1 MVKIDGNSG
10 GGKTGGGKAG
20 GKTDGTFQGRTTGR
34 SSSVPSSPIS
44 PGSPSAPA
52 GFDTLDRRLVHA
64 LQLDGRAPFSR
75 IAAVLGVSD
84 QTVARRYTR
93 HRASG
98 ALKVLG
104 LADAQALGDI
114 TWMVRVQ
121 CAPDAA
127 VSVAE
132 ALARRTDTSW
142 VSLLSGG
149 TEIAAVCRAPSS
161 DHSDALLLQK
171 LPRTP
176 SVVGVTAHCLL
187 HEFFGGPQG
196 LISKSGALTDAQIAE
211 LSPSPPGPPGLPNPS
226 NPPDSPSPPRPPS
239 PPDPPGPPNSP
250 NPAIP
255 PAAAPLTLTDAD
267 RHLFDA
273 LARDGRTPLGELATV
288 TGWSPSTVR
297 RRLAELRANG
307 VLYYDVDYDL
317 RQFGYGVMVALWL
330 SVAPAELAAAGEA
343 LAAHPEVAFACAT
356 TGPNNLF
363 ASVLCQGTEA
373 LYTYLTTRVAA
384 LPGVRAME
392 SAPRIRHIKGP
403 GPLFAPSP
411 AVGRRR

>member
-1 MVKIDGNSG
+1 MVKIDGKSG
-10 GGKTGGGKAG
+10 GGKSGGKAG
-20 GKTDGTFQGRTTGR
+20 GKTDGTFQGRTTGQPPGG
-34 SSSVPSSPIS
+34 SSGPGG
-44 PGSPSAPA
+44 PGSPGDPV
-52 GFDTLDRRLVHA
+52 GFDALDRRLVHA

-93 HRASG
+93 HRTSG

-114 TWMVRVQ
+114 TWLVRVQ

-142 VSLLSGG
+142 VSLMSGG

-211 LSPSPPGPPGLPNPS
+211 LSPSPPNS
-226 NPPDSPSPPRPPS
+226 
-239 PPDPPGPPNSP
+239 PDPPS
-250 NPAIP
+250 PAIP
-255 PAAAPLTLTDAD
+255 PAAVQLTLTDAD

-297 RRLAELRANG
+297 RRLAELRADG

-403 GPLFAPSP
+403 GPLFTPSP
-411 AVGRRR
+411 AAGRRR

>member
-1 MVKIDGNSG
+1 MVKTDR
-10 GGKTGGGKAG
+10 KP
-20 GKTDGTFQGRTTGR
+20 DGTAHGRATTDRPLDGPTGSTGPTTSTGSTTG
-34 SSSVPSSPIS
+34 SST
-44 PGSPSAPA
+44 
-52 GFDTLDRRLVHA
+52 GFDALERQLVHA

-93 HRASG
+93 HRTTG

-104 LADAQALGDI
+104 LADARALGEI
-114 TWMVRVQ
+114 EWMVRVQ
-121 CAPDAA
+121 CTPDAA

-132 ALARRTDTSW
+132 ALARRSDTSW
-142 VSLLSGG
+142 VSLMSGG
-149 TEIAAVCRAPSS
+149 TEIAAVCRAASS

-196 LISKSGALTDAQIAE
+196 LISKSGALTDTQIAE
-211 LSPSPPGPPGLPNPS
+211 LSPP
-226 NPPDSPSPPRPPS
+226 
-239 PPDPPGPPNSP
+239 PPN
-250 NPAIP
+250 P
-255 PAAAPLTLTDAD
+255 PAAPATLTDAD
-267 RHLFDA
+267 RRLFDA
-273 LARDGRTPLGELATV
+273 LAQDGRTPLGELAAV
-288 TGWSPSTVR
+288 TGWSPTTVR
-297 RRLAELRANG
+297 RRLAELRADG

-317 RQFGYGVMVALWL
+317 RQFGHGVMVALWL
-330 SVAPAELAAAGEA
+330 SVAPAELAATGEA
-343 LAAHPEVAFACAT
+343 LAVHPEVAFACAT

-363 ASVLCQGTEA
+363 ASVLCRDVGA

-392 SAPRIRHIKGP
+392 SAPRIRHIKGA
-403 GPLFAPSP
+403 GPLVTLSP
-411 AVGRRR
+411 AASGRRR

>member
-1 MVKIDGNSG
+1 M
-10 GGKTGGGKAG
+10 
-20 GKTDGTFQGRTTGR
+20 
-34 SSSVPSSPIS
+34 
-44 PGSPSAPA
+44 
-52 GFDTLDRRLVHA
+52 HA

-93 HRASG
+93 HRTSG

-114 TWMVRVQ
+114 TWLVRVQ

-142 VSLLSGG
+142 VSLMSGG

-211 LSPSPPGPPGLPNPS
+211 LSPSPPNS
-226 NPPDSPSPPRPPS
+226 
-239 PPDPPGPPNSP
+239 PDPPS
-250 NPAIP
+250 PAIP
-255 PAAAPLTLTDAD
+255 PAAVQLTLTDAD

-297 RRLAELRANG
+297 RRLAELRADG

-403 GPLFAPSP
+403 GPLFTPSP
-411 AVGRRR
+411 AAGRRR

>member
-1 MVKIDGNSG
+1 MV
-10 GGKTGGGKAG
+10 
-20 GKTDGTFQGRTTGR
+20 KTDGKPDGTVQGGATGR
-34 SSSVPSSPIS
+34 PLGGPI
-44 PGSPSAPA
+44 
-52 GFDTLDRRLVHA
+52 GFDALDRRLVHA

-93 HRASG
+93 HRTTG

-104 LADAQALGDI
+104 LADAQALGEI

-121 CAPDAA
+121 CTPDAA

-132 ALARRTDTSW
+132 ALARRSDTSW
-142 VSLLSGG
+142 VSLMSGG

-187 HEFFGGPQG
+187 HEFFGGPRG

-211 LSPSPPGPPGLPNPS
+211 LSPQPS
-226 NPPDSPSPPRPPS
+226 NPP
-239 PPDPPGPPNSP
+239 
-250 NPAIP
+250 
-255 PAAAPLTLTDAD
+255 AAPVTLTDAD
-267 RHLFDA
+267 RRLFDA
-273 LARDGRTPLGELATV
+273 LGRDGRTPLGELAAV

-297 RRLAELRANG
+297 RRLAELRADG

-356 TGPNNLF
+356 TGPHNLF
-363 ASVLCQGTEA
+363 ASVLCPSVGA

-384 LPGVRAME
+384 LPGIRAME
-392 SAPRIRHIKGP
+392 SAPRIRHLKGP
-403 GPLFAPSP
+403 GPLVTTSP
-411 AVGRRR
+411 AGSGRRR

>member
-1 MVKIDGNSG
+1 M
-10 GGKTGGGKAG
+10 AP
-20 GKTDGTFQGRTTGR
+20 TT
-34 SSSVPSSPIS
+34 P
-44 PGSPSAPA
+44 ADPA
-52 GFDTLDRRLVHA
+52 GFDALDRQLVQA

-93 HRASG
+93 HRTSG
-98 ALKVLG
+98 AFKVLG
-104 LADAQALGDI
+104 LADAQVLGDV

-121 CAPDAA
+121 CTPDAA

-132 ALARRTDTSW
+132 ALARRPDTSW
-142 VSLLSGG
+142 VSLMSGG

-211 LSPSPPGPPGLPNPS
+211 LSPNPPNPRNLS
-226 NPPDSPSPPRPPS
+226 NPR
-239 PPDPPGPPNSP
+239 NSP
-250 NPAIP
+250 NPRNLPSPRNSPDPPNPLGPPNP
-255 PAAAPLTLTDAD
+255 PATPVTLTDAD
-267 RHLFDA
+267 RRLFDA

-297 RRLAELRANG
+297 RRLAELRADG

-317 RQFGYGVMVALWL
+317 RYFGYGVMVALWL

-403 GPLFAPSP
+403 GPLFTTSP
-411 AVGRRR
+411 AAGRRR